1 MSSLS
6 ESAIRSRRWLCA
18 GVLALAAS
26 LFACSTSGTT
36 RSAAIA
42 TQDESGFTIKER
54 VSVSPSIRASFNSAM
69 RLLEQGQYDRG
80 IPLLADLT
88 EAAPEV
94 TSLHIDL
101 GIAYARVGELDRA
114 EDSIKN
120 ALQLSPRHPV
130 AHNELGIVYRR
141 TGRFSEAR
149 ESYERALE
157 MYPDFHFAR
166 RNVAILCDLF
176 LADLSCALEH
186 YERYAQAFPEDE
198 PVAMWIADLKN
209 RAAKQP
215 AGGR

>member
-69 RLLEQGQYDRG
+69 RLLEQGQYDSG

-130 AHNELGIVYRR
+130 AHNELGILYRKM
-141 TGRFSEAR
+141 GRFEKAR
-149 ESYERALE
+149 ESYETALDV
-157 MYPDFHFAR
+157 YPDFHFAR
-166 RNVAILCDLF
+166 RNLAILCDVYLS
-176 LADLSCALEH
+176 DLSCALEH
-186 YERYAQAFPEDE
+186 YQAYSGVVKDDDA
-198 PVAMWIADLKN
+198 VAMWIADLRK
-209 RAAKQP
+209 RIEE
-215 AGGR
+215 